1 MKRYL
6 FFLLLPVLTGCW
18 RYETDDV
25 RMTGWVSSPFED
37 QLVRALVDSFTTRHP
52 DISVSYNP
60 IQANYP
66 EKLQLMLGTRTAPD
80 VFMLESYWAPS
91 LINYDVLMPLDD
103 FIARDP
109 DFDLNDFEPALLD
122 AFRSD
127 GKLYGIPKDYSTLV
141 LFYNPQMFAEAGL
154 NDPPLT
160 WEDLVRYAR
169 LLTRDTNG
177 DGIIDQYGF
186 GMAERLE
193 YVLPF
198 IWQNGG
204 DLLDE
209 EGRLTLDDDAL
220 VEALKFLQGLKREG
234 IAALPTDVGAS
245 WNMDGFGRRKF
256 AMATSGLWAVNL
268 MEETFAGVPY
278 AVAPL
283 PVGRRRSSIAFVVGY
298 VMPKDALYPEEGWS
312 LLRFLTSKTGQL
324 IWARS
329 GVGLPP
335 RKSIVAATGA
345 TEDPVKALFIESATY
360 ARPWQ
365 LGPNQRIVDEV
376 QTALQAILMIDTP
389 VEEALERMSRRLQ

>member
-1 MKRYL
+1 MKRCL
-6 FFLLLPVLTGCW
+6 FLLLPLLAGCW
-18 RYETDDV
+18 RYETGDV
-25 RMTGWVSSPFED
+25 RMTGWVSSPTED
-37 QLVRALVDSFTTRHP
+37 LLVRALVDSFSIRYP

-66 EKLQLMLGTRTAPD
+66 EKLQLMLGTNTAPD

-91 LINYDVLMPLDD
+91 LINFDVLMPLDD

-109 DFDLNDFEPALLD
+109 DFDLDDFEPALLD
-122 AFRSD
+122 AFRHD
-127 GKLYGIPKDYSTLV
+127 GKLYGIPKDYSTLL

-154 NDPPLT
+154 PGPPRT
-160 WEDLVRYAR
+160 WDDLARYAR
-169 LLTRDTNG
+169 LLTRDTDG
-177 DGIIDQYGF
+177 DGVIDQYGF
-186 GMAERLE
+186 GMAEQLE
-193 YVLPF
+193 YILPF

-204 DLLDE
+204 GLFDE
-209 EGRLTLDDDAL
+209 EGKLTLKDDAL
-220 VEALKFLQGLKREG
+220 VEALRFLQGLKREG
-234 IAALPTDVGAS
+234 VAALPTDVGAS

-256 AMATSGLWAVNL
+256 AMTTSGLWAINL

-283 PVGRRRSSIAFVVGY
+283 PVGRQQSSIAFVVGY
-298 VMPKDALYPEEGWS
+298 VMPKNALYPDDGWT

-335 RKSIVAATGA
+335 RNSIVEATGA
-345 TEDPVKALFIESATY
+345 REDPVKALFIETASY

-365 LGPNQRIVDEV
+365 LGPNQRVLDEA
-376 QTALQAILMIDTP
+376 QTALQAIFMIDTP
-389 VEEALERMSRRLQ
+389 IEEALERMSKRLQ